1 MRPIAAC
8 ALVTNKLTRVNQV
21 TPESP
26 GIPHAMVYGLLRAL
40 PGAPGFLATVAC
52 ATSRRL
58 DTSVGVSGPHAFA
71 VRFRA
76 VRHRHYQRPPH
87 PDPRFVTLRN
97 APLWDGTAGNIVV
110 IWVFRKTE
118 YFCKRGLTAGLE
130 NGPSGKSD
138 SSGDTLPSV
147 ARPSCPILNLGMPF
161 SAKCSVRTNPPCNG
175 PVHLSMIRLRV

>member
-1 MRPIAAC
+1 MASRSRRTFSREVCLIVCASSSKGAGNAGRSMRPIAAC
-8 ALVTNKLTRVNQV
+8 ALVTNKLTRVSQV

-58 DTSVGVSGPHAFA
+58 DTSVGVSGPHAFS

-97 APLWDGTAGNIVV
+97 APLWDGTAGNIEV

-130 NGPSGKSD
+130 NGPSGKSKCP
-138 SSGDTLPSV
+138 SGSGPDLIA
-147 ARPSCPILNLGMPF
+147 ARS
-161 SAKCSVRTNPPCNG
+161 K
-175 PVHLSMIRLRV
+175 